1 MRRTCYLIAMTFAS
15 LIAAGSALA
24 AGGTIKG
31 KVATVSGEGIPNAQV
46 VVQGTTMGAS
56 ANAAGEYVINNVP
69 PGTYMV
75 RTQVIG
81 YQARSAAVRVKSDET
96 INLDFAL
103 EEGLIEMSGMVTI
116 GSRAVHAAAD
126 QLAVPV
132 DVFSI
137 SEIRQSGASETNQI
151 IQNLA
156 PSFNFPRP
164 SVADGT
170 DSVRPAT
177 LRGLGPDQVLVLLN
191 GKRRHTSSLVHVNGT
206 VGRGSTGVDLN
217 AIPASAIENVAV
229 LRDGAA
235 AQYGSDAIAGV
246 IGLTLRSGVSPLT
259 LSAKVGVTTHDSK
272 TLETDP
278 TVDLDFFNPTFDIGF
293 GDGELLDLG
302 ANYGFAVGKGS
313 VFVAGEFRDRNPTN
327 RAGRDP
333 RDQIAAG
340 DANNNTVLQ
349 PNHHWG
355 DSKSRDWLTF
365 VNANFPLSE
374 NSSSKFYAFGGYS
387 HRFGSHAGFYRRSLQ
402 AQNWTQIYP
411 LGFLPTIEPD
421 IDDYSGTAG
430 LQGVA
435 SGWIY
440 DISGQLGHNKFD
452 FNVVN
457 SLNTSLGPSLTSIT
471 SPATI
476 SNQTEFYSGGFRLT
490 QLLANADFTKQFDAG
505 MQSPLNFAL
514 GAEFRRENYELV
526 AGELA
531 SYVDGK
537 VPNRSGGRAAAGA
550 QVFPG
555 FKPENEVDASRNSFA
570 FYADAEA
577 SLIQNVL
584 VGVAGRFENYD
595 DFGSTLDGKL
605 ALRWQPAEQLVFRGA
620 ASTGFRAPSLGQ
632 IYFNATSTNFLL
644 NPATNQIE
652 PFEVGTFGVDSPVAK
667 ALGAE
672 PLRPEESVHFSAGL
686 AVDPI
691 SNLNL
696 TVDFY
701 RIDIDDR
708 IVFSEN
714 FTAIVG
720 SRLATLLSPF
730 GVNAARF
737 FTNAIDTETQGADL
751 TGNYRINVGEANTLR
766 LSLGYNVTR
775 NKIVGTLDTPPQLLG
790 FESILFGD
798 LEKVRLEKAQ
808 PKNNVKFS
816 TTYSA
821 GNFNALLRLNYYG
834 EYESIERG
842 YVKGRS
848 EQTFGAEDVWDVE
861 AGHKFGNLSITA
873 GAQNVFDNFPD
884 RNRFESTT
892 IDRSNFGI
900 FPYPGASPYGMNG
913 RLVYL
918 KTTYSL

>member
-1 MRRTCYLIAMTFAS
+1 MRCMRCFTSLIAMSMFAVS
-15 LIAAGSALA
+15 SALA

-31 KVATVSGEGIPNAQV
+31 KVATANGEGIPNAQV
-46 VVQGTTMGAS
+46 VIQGTTMGAS
-56 ANAAGEYVINNVP
+56 ANANGEYEIRNVP

-81 YQARSAAVRVKSDET
+81 YQPKNAPVRVKADET
-96 INLDFAL
+96 VTVDFAL
-103 EEGLIEMSGMVTI
+103 EEGLIELTGMITI
-116 GSRAVHAAAD
+116 GSRAAHAAAD

-177 LRGLGPDQVLVLLN
+177 LRGLGPDQVLVLIN

-246 IGLTLRSGVSPLT
+246 IGLSLRSGVSPLT
-259 LSAKVGVTTHDSK
+259 VSAKIGATTHDSK
-272 TLETDP
+272 TLESDP
-278 TVDLDFFNPTFDIGF
+278 SFDLGF

-333 RDQIAAG
+333 RDQIVAG
-340 DANNNTVLQ
+340 DAATNTVPQ

-355 DSKSRDWLTF
+355 DSKVRDWMTF

-374 NSSSKFYAFGGYS
+374 SGSNKLYAFGGYS
-387 HRFGSHAGFYRRSLQ
+387 HRFGSHAGFYRRGLQ
-402 AQNWTQIYP
+402 VQNWPAIYP

-421 IDDYSGTAG
+421 INDYSGTAG
-430 LQGVA
+430 LQGVTN
-435 SGWIY
+435 GWIY
-440 DISGQLGHNKFD
+440 DVSAQLGHNKFD
-452 FNVVN
+452 FNIVN
-457 SLNTSLGPSLTSIT
+457 SLNTSLGPSLTNPT
-471 SPATI
+471 APATI

-490 QLLANADFTKQFDAG
+490 QYLANADFTKQFDIG
-505 MQSPLNFAL
+505 LRSPLNFAL
-514 GAEFRRENYELV
+514 GAEFRRENYQVV
-526 AGELA
+526 AGEEA
-531 SYVDGK
+531 SYIDGK
-537 VPNRSGGRAAAGA
+537 VPSRTGGRALAGA

-555 FKPENEVDASRNSFA
+555 FKPENEIDASRNSFA
-570 FYADAEA
+570 FYADVEA
-577 SLIQNVL
+577 SLIENVL

-595 DFGSTLDGKL
+595 DFGSTFDYKA
-605 ALRWQPAEQLVFRGA
+605 ALRWQPEEQFIFRAA

-632 IYFNATSTNFLL
+632 IYFNATSTNFLT
-644 NPATNQIE
+644 NPATGLVE
-652 PFEVGTFGVDSPVAK
+652 PFEVGTFRVESPVAK
-667 ALGAE
+667 TLGAE
-672 PLRPEESVHFSAGL
+672 PLRPEESVNYSAGF

-691 SNLNL
+691 SNLNFTFDL
-696 TVDFY
+696 Y

-714 FTAIVG
+714 FTSTPG
-720 SRLATLLSPF
+720 SKLETLLGPF

-737 FTNAIDTETQGADL
+737 FTNAIYTETRGADI
-751 TGNYRINVGEANTLR
+751 TANYRVNLGETKTLKF
-766 LSLGYNVTR
+766 SLGYNDTQTKV
-775 NKIVGTLDTPPQLLG
+775 VGTLDTPAQLLG

-798 LEKVRLEKAQ
+798 LEKVRVQHAQ
-808 PKNNVKFS
+808 PENNLKVS
-816 TTYSA
+816 ATYSA
-821 GNFNALLRLNYYG
+821 SRFNALLRLNYYG

-842 YVKGRS
+842 YSKGRT
-848 EQTFGAEDVWDVE
+848 EQTFGREDVWDVE
-861 AGHKFGNLSITA
+861 AGYKFGNLNITA
-873 GAQNVFDNFPD
+873 GAQNVLDNFPD
-884 RNRFESTT
+884 RNLFISTAL
-892 IDRSNFGI
+892 DRSNLGI
-900 FPYPGASPYGMNG
+900 FPYPGASPFGMNG
-913 RLVYL
+913 RLIYV
-918 KTTYSL
+918 KTTYSLQ

>member
-1 MRRTCYLIAMTFAS
+1 MRFLRSMIVLALIGMLASSSAM
-15 LIAAGSALA
+15 A

-31 KVATVSGEGIPNAQV
+31 KVTTATGEGIPNAQV
-46 VVQGTTMGAS
+46 VITGTTMGAS
-56 ANAAGEYVINNVP
+56 ANANGDYEIRNVP
-69 PGTYMV
+69 PGTYVV

-81 YQARSAAVRVKSDET
+81 YQSKNAPVRVKADEVT
-96 INLDFAL
+96 TLGFAL
-103 EEGLIEMSGMVTI
+103 EEGLIELTGMITI

-137 SEIRQSGASETNQI
+137 AEIRQSGASETNQI

-164 SVADGT
+164 SIADGT

-177 LRGLGPDQVLVLLN
+177 LRGLGPDQVLVLIN

-246 IGLTLRSGVSPLT
+246 IGLSLRSGVSPLT
-259 LSAKVGVTTHDSK
+259 ISAKAGATTHDSK
-272 TLETDP
+272 TLESDSSF
-278 TVDLDFFNPTFDIGF
+278 DLGF

-313 VFVAGEFRDRNPTN
+313 VFVAAEYRDRNPTN

-333 RDQIAAG
+333 RDQIVTG
-340 DANNNTVLQ
+340 DAATNTVPQ

-355 DSKSRDWLTF
+355 DSKAREWMAF

-374 NSSSKFYAFGGYS
+374 SGSNKFYAFGGYS

-402 AQNWTQIYP
+402 AQNWPQIYP

-421 IDDYSGTAG
+421 INDYSGTAG
-430 LQGVA
+430 LQGVTK
-435 SGWIY
+435 GWIY
-440 DISGQLGHNKFD
+440 DVSAQLGHNKFD
-452 FNVVN
+452 FNIIN
-457 SLNTSLGPSLTSIT
+457 SLNTSLGP
-471 SPATI
+471 TI
-476 SNQTEFYSGGFRLT
+476 PPNQTEFYSGGFRLT
-490 QLLANADFTKQFDAG
+490 QYLVNADVVKQFDIG
-505 MQSPLNFAL
+505 LRSPLSFAL
-514 GAEFRRENYELV
+514 GAEFRRENYKIA
-526 AGELA
+526 AGEEA
-531 SYVDGK
+531 SYLDGK
-537 VPNRSGGRAAAGA
+537 VPSRSGGRAAAGA

-570 FYADAEA
+570 FYADVEA
-577 SLIQNVL
+577 SLIKNVL

-632 IYFNATSTNFLL
+632 IYFNATSTNFLT
-644 NPATNQIE
+644 NPATGLVE
-652 PFEVGTFGVDSPVAK
+652 PFEVGTFRVESPIAK

-686 AVDPI
+686 AVDPL

-714 FTAIVG
+714 FTATRG
-720 SRLATLLSPF
+720 SRLDTLLSPF
-730 GVNAARF
+730 GVNGARF
-737 FTNAIDTETQGADL
+737 FTNAINTETQGADI
-751 TGNYRINVGEANTLR
+751 TGNYRINVGETSTLKFT
-766 LSLGYNVTR
+766 LGYNVTR
-775 NKIVGTLDTPPQLLG
+775 NKIVGTLDTPPQLKG

-798 LEKVRLEKAQ
+798 LEKVRLEEAQ
-808 PKNNVKFS
+808 PKNNLKFS
-816 TTYSA
+816 ANYNASR
-821 GNFNALLRLNYYG
+821 FNALLRLNYYG

-842 YVKGRS
+842 YVKGRT

-861 AGHKFGNLSITA
+861 VGYKFSNLNITV
-873 GAQNVFDNFPD
+873 GAQNVLDNFPD
-884 RNRFESTT
+884 SNLFISTAL
-892 IDRSNFGI
+892 DRSNLGI
-900 FPYPGASPYGMNG
+900 FPYPGASPFGMNG
-913 RLVYL
+913 RFLYL

>member
-1 MRRTCYLIAMTFAS
+1 MRFMRS
-15 LIAAGSALA
+15 LIVLATISLFAAGSVLA

-31 KVATVSGEGIPNAQV
+31 KVTTTAGEGIPNAQV
-46 VVQGTTMGAS
+46 VITGTTMGAS
-56 ANAAGEYVINNVP
+56 ANANGEYIIRNVP
-69 PGTYMV
+69 AGTYAV

-81 YQARSAAVRVKSDET
+81 YQTKTATIRVRADEDAT
-96 INLDFAL
+96 LDFSL
-103 EEGLIEMSGMVTI
+103 EEGVIELSGLVTI

-137 SEIRQSGASETNQI
+137 AEIRQSGASETNQI

-170 DSVRPAT
+170 DSMRPAT
-177 LRGLGPDQVLVLLN
+177 LRGLGPDQVLVLIN
-191 GKRRHTSSLVHVNGT
+191 GKRRHTGSLVNVNGT

-217 AIPASAIENVAV
+217 AIPASAIERVEV

-246 IGLTLRSGVSPLT
+246 IGLSLRSGVSPLT
-259 LSAKVGVTTHDSK
+259 ISVKAGATTHDSK
-272 TLETDP
+272 TLESDP
-278 TVDLDFFNPTFDIGF
+278 SFDLGF

-313 VFVAGEFRDRNPTN
+313 VFIAGEYRDRNPTN

-333 RDQIAAG
+333 REQIVAG
-340 DANNNTVLQ
+340 DAATNTVPQ

-355 DSKSRDWLTF
+355 DSKSRDWMAF

-374 NSSSKFYAFGGYS
+374 SGSNKFYAFGGYS

-402 AQNWTQIYP
+402 AQNWPQIYP

-421 IDDYSGTAG
+421 INDYSGTVG

-435 SGWIY
+435 KGWIY
-440 DISGQLGHNKFD
+440 DVSAQLGHNKFD
-452 FNVVN
+452 FNIVN
-457 SLNTSLGPSLTSIT
+457 SLNTSLGPSLTSTT
-471 SPATI
+471 SPAPFP
-476 SNQTEFYSGGFRLT
+476 NQAEFYSGGFRLT
-490 QLLANADFTKQFDAG
+490 QYLANADFTKQFDAG
-505 MQSPLNFAL
+505 LRSPLNFAL
-514 GAEFRRENYELV
+514 GAEFRRENYQIV
-526 AGELA
+526 AGEEA
-531 SYVDGK
+531 SYIDGK

-570 FYADAEA
+570 FYADVEA
-577 SLIQNVL
+577 SLIENVL
-584 VGVAGRFENYD
+584 VGMAGRFENYD

-632 IYFNATSTNFLL
+632 IYFNATSTNFLVGASGQL
-644 NPATNQIE
+644 E
-652 PFEVGTFGVDSPVAK
+652 PFEIGTFRVDSPVAQ
-667 ALGAE
+667 ALGASE
-672 PLRPEESVHFSAGL
+672 LKPEESVHFSGGI
-686 AVDPI
+686 AVDPLP
-691 SNLNL
+691 NLNL
-696 TVDFY
+696 TADYY
-701 RIDIDDR
+701 RINIDDR

-714 FTAIVG
+714 FTGGVF
-720 SRLATLLSPF
+720 SSLLDDF
-730 GVNAARF
+730 GVNGARF
-737 FTNAIDTETQGADL
+737 FTNAIDTRTQGADF
-751 TGNYRINVGEANTLR
+751 TANYRLNVGEANTLKF
-766 LSLGYNVTR
+766 SAGVNFTD
-775 NKIVGTLDTPPQLLG
+775 NKITGKVPNPKQLAG
-790 FESILFGD
+790 FEAILFGD
-798 LEKVRLEKAQ
+798 LERVRLEGAQ
-808 PKNNVKFS
+808 PKNNLKFS
-816 TTYSA
+816 ANYAASR
-821 GNFNALLRLNYYG
+821 FSALLRLNYYG

-842 YVKGRS
+842 YVKGRT

-861 AGHKFGNLSITA
+861 LGYKFGNLNITT

-884 RNRFESTT
+884 SNLFISTT
-892 IDRSNFGI
+892 LDRSNFGI
-900 FPYPGASPYGMNG
+900 FPYPGASPFGMNG
-913 RLVYL
+913 RFLYV

>member
-1 MRRTCYLIAMTFAS
+1 MRFVRGLVALATILLLS
-15 LIAAGSALA
+15 SHSALA

-31 KVATVSGEGIPNAQV
+31 KVADVSGNAIPAAQILI
-46 VVQGTTMGAS
+46 QGTNMGAS
-56 ANAAGEYVINNVP
+56 ADANGEYVIKNVP
-69 PGTYMV
+69 PGAYVV

-81 YQARSAAVRVKSDET
+81 YQPKSASVKVKADEVVA
-96 INLDFAL
+96 LDFSL
-103 EEGLIEMSGMVTI
+103 EEGLIELSALITI

-177 LRGLGPDQVLVLLN
+177 LRGLGPDQVLVLVN
-191 GKRRHTSSLVHVNGT
+191 GKRRHTGSLVNVNGT

-217 AIPASAIENVAV
+217 AIPASAIENVSV

-246 IGLTLRSGVSPLT
+246 IGLSLRSGVSPLT
-259 LSAKVGVTTHDSK
+259 VSLKVGATTHDSK
-272 TLETDP
+272 TLESDP
-278 TVDLDFFNPTFDIGF
+278 SFDLGF
-293 GDGELLDLG
+293 GDGELLDIG

-313 VFVAGEFRDRNPTN
+313 IFVAGEYRDRNPTN

-333 RDQIAAG
+333 RDQIVTG
-340 DANNNTVLQ
+340 DAATNTVTQ

-355 DSKSRDWLTF
+355 DGKARDWMF
-365 VNANFPLSE
+365 FANANFPLSE
-374 NSSSKFYAFGGYS
+374 SSSNKFYAFGGYS
-387 HRFGSHAGFYRRSLQ
+387 HRFGSHAGFFRRSLQ
-402 AQNWTQIYP
+402 AQNWTQIYRD
-411 LGFLPTIEPD
+411 GFLPTIEPD
-421 IDDYSGTAG
+421 IADYSGTAG

-435 SGWIY
+435 NGWIY
-440 DISGQLGHNKFD
+440 DVSAQLGHNKFD
-452 FNVVN
+452 FNIVN
-457 SLNTSLGPSLTSIT
+457 SLNTSLGPSLTSAT
-471 SPATI
+471 APATI
-476 SNQTEFYSGGFRLT
+476 ANQKEFYSGGFRLT
-490 QLLANADFTKQFDAG
+490 QYLANADFTKQFDVG
-505 MQSPLNFAL
+505 LPSPFNFAL
-514 GAEFRRENYELV
+514 GAEFRRENYKIA

-531 SYVDGK
+531 SYIDGK

-555 FKPENEVDASRNSFA
+555 FKPDNEVDASRNSFA
-570 FYADAEA
+570 FYADLEA
-577 SLIQNVL
+577 GLIQNVL

-605 ALRWQPAEQLVFRGA
+605 ALRWQPAGPLVFRGA

-644 NPATNQIE
+644 NTATGLVE
-652 PFEVGTFGVDSPVAK
+652 PFEVGTFRVDSPIAQK
-667 ALGAE
+667 LGAS
-672 PLRPEESVHFSAGL
+672 PLQPEESVHFSGGV
-686 AVDPI
+686 AVDPLP
-691 SNLNL
+691 NLQL
-696 TVDFY
+696 TADYY
-701 RIDIDDR
+701 RINIDNR

-714 FTAIVG
+714 FTGGAFK
-720 SRLATLLSPF
+720 TLLDPF
-730 GVNAARF
+730 GVNGARF
-737 FTNAIDTETQGADL
+737 FTNAIDTRTQGADFTANL
-751 TGNYRINVGEANTLR
+751 RLNIGEANTLKF
-766 LSLGYNVTR
+766 SAGANFTN
-775 NKIVGTLDTPPQLLG
+775 NKITGTVPNPKQLAG
-790 FESILFGD
+790 FEAILFGD
-798 LEKVRLEKAQ
+798 LERIRLQDAQ
-808 PKNNVKFS
+808 PKNNLKFS

-821 GNFNALLRLNYYG
+821 SRFNALVRLNYYG

-842 YVKGRS
+842 YSKGRT

-861 AGHKFGNLSITA
+861 AGYKFGNLNITA
-873 GAQNVFDNFPD
+873 GAQNVLDNFPD
-884 RNRFESTT
+884 RNRFESAT
-892 IDRSNFGI
+892 IDRSNLGI
-900 FPYPGASPYGMNG
+900 FPYPGASPFGMNG
-913 RLVYL
+913 RLIYV

>member
-1 MRRTCYLIAMTFAS
+1 MRFMRS
-15 LIAAGSALA
+15 LIVLVTISSFAAGSAMA

-31 KVATVSGEGIPNAQV
+31 KVTTTTGEGIPNAQV
-46 VVQGTTMGAS
+46 VITGTTMGAS
-56 ANAAGEYVINNVP
+56 ANANGEYVIRNVP
-69 PGTYMV
+69 SGTYAV

-81 YQARSAAVRVKSDET
+81 YQTKTATVRVRADEEVT
-96 INLDFAL
+96 LDFSL
-103 EEGLIEMSGMVTI
+103 EEGVIELSGLVTI

-137 SEIRQSGASETNQI
+137 AEIRQSGASETNQI

-164 SVADGT
+164 SIADGT

-177 LRGLGPDQVLVLLN
+177 LRGLGPDQVLVLIN

-217 AIPASAIENVAV
+217 AIPASAIERVEV

-246 IGLTLRSGVSPLT
+246 IGLSLRSGVSPLT
-259 LSAKVGVTTHDSK
+259 VSAKVGATTHDSK
-272 TLETDP
+272 TLESD
-278 TVDLDFFNPTFDIGF
+278 PTFDLGF

-302 ANYGFAVGKGS
+302 ANYGFALGKGS

-333 RDQIAAG
+333 RDQVVTG
-340 DANNNTVLQ
+340 DAKNNTVSQ

-355 DSKSRDWLTF
+355 DSKARDWMTF
-365 VNANFPLSE
+365 ANINFPLSGGG
-374 NSSSKFYAFGGYS
+374 SGKLYAFGGYS
-387 HRFGSHAGFYRRSLQ
+387 HRFGSHAGFYRRGLDGR
-402 AQNWTQIYP
+402 NWPQIYP

-421 IDDYSGTAG
+421 LDDYSATAG

-440 DISGQLGHNKFD
+440 DVSGQIGHNKFD
-452 FNVVN
+452 FNIVN
-457 SLNTSLGPSLTSIT
+457 SLNTSLGSAIP
-471 SPATI
+471 P
-476 SNQTEFYSGGFRLT
+476 NQKEFYSGGFRLT
-490 QLLANADFTKQFDAG
+490 QYLANADFVKQFDLG
-505 MQSPLNFAL
+505 LRSPLSFAL
-514 GAEFRRENYELV
+514 GAEFRRETYEIV
-526 AGELA
+526 AGEPN
-531 SYVDGK
+531 SYIDGK
-537 VPNRSGGRAAAGA
+537 VPNRSGGKATPGA

-555 FKPENEVDASRNSFA
+555 FKPENEVNASRNSFA
-570 FYADAEA
+570 FYADIEA
-577 SLIQNVL
+577 SLIENVL

-595 DFGSTLDGKL
+595 DFGSTLDGKA
-605 ALRWQPAEQLVFRGA
+605 ALRWQPEEQFVFRVA

-644 NPATNQIE
+644 NPATGQVE
-652 PFEVGTFGVDSPVAK
+652 PFEIGTFRVDSPVAK

-672 PLRPEESVHFSAGL
+672 PLRPEESKHFSAGL

-691 SNLNL
+691 SNLNV

-714 FTAIVG
+714 FTGGALTPL
-720 SRLATLLSPF
+720 LAPF
-730 GVNAARF
+730 GVNGARF
-737 FTNAIDTETQGADL
+737 FTNAINTETRGADV
-751 TGNYRINVGEANTLR
+751 TANYRINLGETRTLKF
-766 LSLGYNVTR
+766 SLGYNDTQ
-775 NKIVGTLDTPPQLLG
+775 NKIVGTLDTPPQLKG
-790 FESILFGD
+790 FESILFGN
-798 LEKVRLEKAQ
+798 LEKVRLERAQ
-808 PKNNVKFS
+808 PKNNLKL
-816 TTYSA
+816 TTNYSA
-821 GNFNALLRLNYYG
+821 SRFNALLRLNYYG

-842 YVKGRS
+842 YVKGRT
-848 EQTFGAEDVWDVE
+848 EQTFGAEDVWDME
-861 AGHKFGNLSITA
+861 AGYKFGNLSITA
-873 GAQNVFDNFPD
+873 GAQNLFDNFPD
-884 RNRFESTT
+884 SNLFISSTL
-892 IDRSNFGI
+892 DRSFLGI
-900 FPYPGASPYGMNG
+900 FPYPGASPFGMNG
-913 RLVYL
+913 RFLYV